1 MAEPQKLGELMKLNP
16 LKPPQSNSETQN
28 LPTISQKSSQAV
40 SCIELFGKAE
50 EFLCTFN
57 PDMQY
62 KYCKDVN
69 RCYIGKAPSLKVIS
83 EAYGENIT
91 ETWLEIQLRD
101 LSEFAGCK
109 DKLSIQQ
116 IEQIAKVI
124 ILEFSF
130 LKATELMHFFILFKS
145 GKFGKFYGAV
155 DGLVITNAL
164 QEFRQLRRER
174 LWELEQKRAREE
186 RARRD
191 AEHAKN
197 AMSFDEWQEL
207 KHLFNMGYEPWR
219 IKAELEEQR
228 KQENQK

>member
-1 MAEPQKLGELMKLNP
+1 
-16 LKPPQSNSETQN
+16 
-28 LPTISQKSSQAV
+28 
-40 SCIELFGKAE
+40 
-50 EFLCTFN
+50 
-57 PDMQY
+57 MQY
-62 KYCKDVN
+62 KYCKDVE
-69 RCYIGKAPSLKVIS
+69 RCYTGKAPTLKVIT

-109 DKLSIQQ
+109 EKLSVQQ

-124 ILEFSF
+124 IMEFGF
-130 LKATELMHFFILFKS
+130 MKATELMHFFILFKS
-145 GKFGKFYGAV
+145 GRFGKFYGAV
-155 DGLVITNAL
+155 DGLVITEAL
-164 QEFRQLRRER
+164 QEFRLMRREK
-174 LWELEQKRAREE
+174 LWQLQQRREQEE

-197 AMSFDEWQEL
+197 AMTFDERQEL

-219 IKAELEEQR
+219 IKAELAEQR

>member
-1 MAEPQKLGELMKLNP
+1 
-16 LKPPQSNSETQN
+16 
-28 LPTISQKSSQAV
+28 
-40 SCIELFGKAE
+40 
-50 EFLCTFN
+50 
-57 PDMQY
+57 MQY
-62 KYCKDVN
+62 RYCKEIN
-69 RCYIGKAPSLKVIS
+69 RCYTGKAPTLKVVS
-83 EAYGENIT
+83 EAYGETIT

-124 ILEFSF
+124 ILEFGF
-130 LKATELMHFFILFKS
+130 FKVTELMHFFILFKS

-155 DGLVITNAL
+155 DGLVITEAL
-164 QEFRQLRRER
+164 QEFRQMRAEK
-174 LWELEQKRAREE
+174 LWRLEQQRQQAE

-191 AEHAKN
+191 AEYERN

-207 KHLFNMGYEPWR
+207 KHLFNMGYEAWR

>member
-1 MAEPQKLGELMKLNP
+1 
-16 LKPPQSNSETQN
+16 
-28 LPTISQKSSQAV
+28 
-40 SCIELFGKAE
+40 
-50 EFLCTFN
+50 
-57 PDMQY
+57 MQY

-69 RCYIGKAPSLKVIS
+69 RCYIGKAPSLKVIT

-109 DKLSIQQ
+109 EKLSIQQ

-124 ILEFSF
+124 MLEFSF

-155 DGLVITNAL
+155 DGLVITEAL
-164 QEFRQLRRER
+164 QEFRQMRRER
-174 LWELEQKRAREE
+174 LWELERKRAREE
-186 RARRD
+186 RERRD

-197 AMSFDEWQEL
+197 AMSNDEWQEI

-219 IKAELEEQR
+219 IKAELEGQR
-228 KQENQK
+228 KQENKK

>member
-1 MAEPQKLGELMKLNP
+1 
-16 LKPPQSNSETQN
+16 
-28 LPTISQKSSQAV
+28 
-40 SCIELFGKAE
+40 
-50 EFLCTFN
+50 
-57 PDMQY
+57 MQY

-109 DKLSIQQ
+109 EKLSIQQ

-155 DGLVITNAL
+155 DGLVITEAL

-197 AMSFDEWQEL
+197 AMSFDEWKEL

>member
-1 MAEPQKLGELMKLNP
+1 
-16 LKPPQSNSETQN
+16 
-28 LPTISQKSSQAV
+28 
-40 SCIELFGKAE
+40 
-50 EFLCTFN
+50 
-57 PDMQY
+57 MQY
-62 KYCKDVN
+62 LYCKDVN

-155 DGLVITNAL
+155 DGLVITEAL

-174 LWELEQKRAREE
+174 LWGLEQKRAREE
-186 RARRD
+186 RARLEQQIAD
-191 AEHAKN
+191 SKKN
-197 AMSFDEWQEL
+197 AVSYEEW
-207 KHLFNMGYEPWR
+207 KR
-219 IKAELEEQR
+219 R
-228 KQENQK
+228 KQQNN

>member
-28 LPTISQKSSQAV
+28 LPIISQKSSQAV

-155 DGLVITNAL
+155 DGLVITEAL

>member
-16 LKPPQSNSETQN
+16 LKPPQSNRETQN

-40 SCIELFGKAE
+40 SCIELFGNAE
-50 EFLCTFN
+50 KFLCTFN

-155 DGLVITNAL
+155 DGLVITEAL

-191 AEHAKN
+191 AEYAKN
-197 AMSFDEWQEL
+197 AMSFDEWKEL

-228 KQENQK
+228 KKENQK

>member
-1 MAEPQKLGELMKLNP
+1 
-16 LKPPQSNSETQN
+16 
-28 LPTISQKSSQAV
+28 
-40 SCIELFGKAE
+40 
-50 EFLCTFN
+50 
-57 PDMQY
+57 MQY

-155 DGLVITNAL
+155 DGLVITEAL

-191 AEHAKN
+191 AEYAKN
-197 AMSFDEWQEL
+197 AMSFDEWKEL
-207 KHLFNMGYEPWR
+207 KHLFNMGYEPGR

>member
-16 LKPPQSNSETQN
+16 LKPPQNSDETQN

-62 KYCKDVN
+62 KYCKDVD
-69 RCYIGKAPSLKVIS
+69 RCYIGKAPNLKVMT

-124 ILEFSF
+124 ILEFGF
-130 LKATELMHFFILFKS
+130 MKATELMHFFILFKS
-145 GKFGKFYGAV
+145 GKFGKFYGSV
-155 DGLVITNAL
+155 DGLVITEAL
-164 QEFRQLRRER
+164 QEFREMRREK
-174 LWELEQKRAREE
+174 LWALEQKRQQIE
-186 RARRD
+186 RAKQE
-191 AEHAKN
+191 AEHARN
-197 AMSFDEWQEL
+197 AMSFEEYQEL
-207 KHLFNMGYEPWR
+207 KHLFNMGYESWR

-228 KQENQK
+228 KQENKK

>member
-1 MAEPQKLGELMKLNP
+1 M
-16 LKPPQSNSETQN
+16 
-28 LPTISQKSSQAV
+28 PTISQKSSQAV

-155 DGLVITNAL
+155 DGLVITEAL

-191 AEHAKN
+191 AEYAKN
-197 AMSFDEWQEL
+197 AMSFDEWKEL

>member
-40 SCIELFGKAE
+40 SCIELFGNAE
-50 EFLCTFN
+50 KFLCTFN

-155 DGLVITNAL
+155 DGLVITEAL

>member
-1 MAEPQKLGELMKLNP
+1 MPATLQR
-16 LKPPQSNSETQN
+16 
-28 LPTISQKSSQAV
+28 SSQAV
-40 SCIELFGKAE
+40 SCIEQFGNSEK
-50 EFLCTFN
+50 FLCTFN

-62 KYCKDVN
+62 KYCKDVE
-69 RCYIGKAPSLKVIS
+69 RCYTGKAPTLKVIT
-83 EAYGENIT
+83 EAYGEYIT

-109 DKLSIQQ
+109 EKLSIQQ

-124 ILEFSF
+124 IMEFGF
-130 LKATELMHFFILFKS
+130 MKATELMHFFILFKS
-145 GKFGKFYGAV
+145 GRFGKFYGAV
-155 DGLVITNAL
+155 DGLVITEAL
-164 QEFRQLRRER
+164 QEFRLMRREK
-174 LWELEQKRAREE
+174 LWQIQQRKEREE

-197 AMSFDEWQEL
+197 AMTFEEWQEL

-228 KQENQK
+228 KQENKK

>member
-1 MAEPQKLGELMKLNP
+1 M
-16 LKPPQSNSETQN
+16 
-28 LPTISQKSSQAV
+28 
-40 SCIELFGKAE
+40 FGKAE

-155 DGLVITNAL
+155 DGLVITEAL

>member
-109 DKLSIQQ
+109 EKLSIQQ

-155 DGLVITNAL
+155 DGLVITEAL